1 MAPASAAVPSI
12 RESLQAFNGMH
23 SAADVPATLGAW
35 QDSVK
40 RWYQEVFSGGSVHA
54 ERDQIRPA
62 ARRPNT
68 SDMVSMPASPQVSRR
83 ELPARGGSQRR
94 AASCNGPRAKGE
106 PPDSRR
112 APSPKA
118 GPDPRSTMRMRSA
131 GMGMSPSMSKRDIT
145 PSTSAGASAQGRS
158 FPDDLPST
166 EASMPSATRANGSYA
181 VDMEDLLDQH
191 VAYYLRT
198 HPEARGRHAVSRNQ
212 PGVYLL
218 DGREVEVEWQHAP
231 EPGGQ
236 GFLVVV
242 DGPLRQPF
250 SDYMEDTEANA
261 TYEDRDI
268 KAAALHTIPKEH
280 RISFNDQHKVYSRL
294 EAMKVAKEQAIVRER
309 AAVCVKDGVDVPG
322 DIMAKYRKTINQKLG
337 IRAPQRPASPPRG

>member
-181 VDMEDLLDQH
+181 VDMEAPREGNGSVHSGRPRMGLALGGRAAGDGGGEAVAPAPAECRRKAAEARQCCVQELLPWSATSVSTPQMFQH
-191 VAYYLRT
+191 VA
-198 HPEARGRHAVSRNQ
+198 A
-212 PGVYLL
+212 
-218 DGREVEVEWQHAP
+218 
-231 EPGGQ
+231 
-236 GFLVVV
+236 
-242 DGPLRQPF
+242 
-250 SDYMEDTEANA
+250 
-261 TYEDRDI
+261 
-268 KAAALHTIPKEH
+268 
-280 RISFNDQHKVYSRL
+280 
-294 EAMKVAKEQAIVRER
+294 
-309 AAVCVKDGVDVPG
+309 
-322 DIMAKYRKTINQKLG
+322 
-337 IRAPQRPASPPRG
+337 